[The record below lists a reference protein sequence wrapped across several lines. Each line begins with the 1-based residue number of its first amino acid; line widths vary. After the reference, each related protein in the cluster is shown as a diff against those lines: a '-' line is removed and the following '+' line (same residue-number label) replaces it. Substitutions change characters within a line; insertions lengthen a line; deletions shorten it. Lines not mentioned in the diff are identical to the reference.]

1 MSKINEYGG
10 KDKLAI
16 LEELRTGQGSLSGIA
31 YKYNISVSTLKE
43 WRRRYEVYG
52 PEGLEF
58 RTENKSYTVEVKLQ
72 AVQDYLSGKYSQNEI
87 IKIYRIASRT
97 QLRNWIKK
105 YNSHSGLRSYKNG
118 GAAAMT
124 KGRTTTWEERIDI
137 VLYCLSQNR
146 DYYKAAEKYQV
157 SYQQV
162 YQWVKKYDAGGEDA
176 LQDRRGRNKPTEE
189 LSEADRQKLAMKKLE
204 AENERL
210 RAENALLKK
219 LEELERRRF

>member
-1 MSKINEYGG
+1 M
-10 KDKLAI
+10 
-16 LEELRTGQGSLSGIA
+16 
-31 YKYNISVSTLKE
+31 
-43 WRRRYEVYG
+43 
-52 PEGLEF
+52 
-58 RTENKSYTVEVKLQ
+58 EVKLQ

-97 QLRNWIKK
+97 QLRNWITK
-105 YNSHSGLRSYKNG
+105 YNSHSGLGSYKNG

-189 LSEADRQKLAMKKLE
+189 LSEADRQSLP
-204 AENERL
+204 
-210 RAENALLKK
+210 
-219 LEELERRRF
+219 